1 MRHVIGFVEK
11 GQQYVWPLMGE
22 QRIRFD
28 TSNFHSWGY
37 FDLIAPAFEPF
48 AQRAGNSTIQTIN
61 VLLVLEGSD
70 LTDALH
76 LLDGLEAGV
85 SRRPAVWKEFL
96 GTRHPPRGA
105 PVERIEPLLV
115 RRRAQSVLRKLRV
128 AVERASLNGWRLV
141 YGNGVSYRHLMGI
154 KLPPGVVEY
163 S

>member
-11 GQQYVWPLMGE
+11 GQQYVWPLMAE
-22 QRIRFD
+22 RRIRFD
-28 TSNFHSWGY
+28 TANFHSLGY
-37 FDLIAPAFEPF
+37 FDLIAPAFEPY
-48 AQRAGNSTIQTIN
+48 AQRDANCTIHAIN
-61 VLLVLEGSD
+61 VLFVLEGSD

-76 LLDGLEAGV
+76 LVDGLEV
-85 SRRPAVWKEFL
+85 EISRRPAVWREFL

-105 PVERIEPLLV
+105 PAERIEPRLL
-115 RRRAQSVLRKLRV
+115 RRRALCVLRKLRV
-128 AVERASLNGWRLV
+128 ALERASLNDWRLV